1 MTAPAK
7 VWEYRTLIQNLAQR
21 DLRSRY
27 KKSVLGWAWS
37 LINPATTLGI
47 YTLVFGVFLKVV
59 APVAGNGESKVFALY
74 LFCALVVWNSFA
86 SGISTAMQSFL
97 ASGGLLTRTYFP
109 PEVPVIAGALTVLTQ
124 TVVES
129 VILIVF
135 MIIIG
140 NLGWTT
146 LLFLPILAL
155 VTLFAFGIGLIVS
168 LMNVRYRD
176 VAYLTAV
183 GLQVWF
189 YATPIVYSEKVVDSH
204 PAAGLLLKLN
214 PMTHFVGAMRH
225 SVYLLQAPTLINWV
239 MMVVSTAITVGGGW
253 WIFSRT
259 APRFIEEI

>member
-7 VWEYRTLIQNLAQR
+7 VWEYRTLITNLAQR

-47 YTLVFGVFLKVV
+47 YTLVFGVFLKVE
-59 APVAGNGESKVFALY
+59 APVAGNGHSKVFALY
-74 LFCALVVWNSFA
+74 LFCALVVWNSFN

-109 PEVPVIAGALTVLTQ
+109 PEVPVVAGALTVLTQ
-124 TVVES
+124 TIVES
-129 VILIVF
+129 IILVGF
-135 MIIIG
+135 MVAIG
-140 NLGWTT
+140 NLSWTT
-146 LLFLPILAL
+146 LLLVPILAM

-189 YATPIVYSEKVVDSH
+189 YATPIVYSETVVEKH
-204 PAAGLLLKLN
+204 PSAAFLLKLN
-214 PMTHFVGAMRH
+214 PMTHFVGSMRH
-225 SVYLLQAPTLINWV
+225 SVYLLQTPTLLNWA
-239 MMVVSTAITVGGGW
+239 MMVGATSLTVGGGW
-253 WIFSRT
+253 WVFSKN